1 MNENSN
7 GSNAVDCVV
16 GPDSPPPP
24 SLTAGPL
31 SSAKED
37 PLISKCVMSRPAGH
51 SEKSQL
57 SNKASAFSIAAILGD
72 RMPTERAGRDSA
84 GRSVAAAITVN
95 VGTPPLPPTSSTV
108 LSHPLATHPL
118 SSAGSDTGNR
128 GENTSPRSI
137 VSPHR
142 YENVAEK
149 SPSAMDTSESKLGPL
164 DICGLSN
171 GTSRNSSPIVVE
183 PKSPVAT
190 NLPSSNGSVEMANIT
205 CTLETKELWNKF
217 HDLGTEMIITKS
229 GRRMFPTLR
238 VSFRNTDPDTRYF
251 VLMDIV
257 PVDSKRYRYA
267 YHKSSWLVAGKADPP
282 LPTRLY
288 MHPDGPHS
296 GLNLQKQTVS
306 FEKLKLTN
314 NLLDKN
320 GHIILN
326 SMHKYQP
333 RIHIVKKRDNINE
346 ATSITNLDAEE
357 FRTFVFPETV
367 FIAVTAYQ
375 NQLITKLKIDSNPFA
390 KGFRDS
396 SRLSDF
402 ESEQLFYRESME
414 GLIQHHTYARS
425 PLRSY
430 GDGDY
435 SDAESLKLRESS
447 FSKVG
452 EQGLDKNGAM
462 MLPHW
467 ALWRPSLSAGST
479 PAAYSNIDQRLY
491 AWYGSMYGFPATAAA
506 AAAAGIVFPNLGLH
520 PLQLPDNLRE
530 LRNAA
535 AAANAYSGLTS
546 SDNSSH
552 FIGGSHRFH
561 PYLVPEEV
569 KREGAS
575 LVEGCRPWTTVI
587 WDTFSDWGHHFNRCV
602 GILYLD
608 KHLLSSTWLD
618 IFFYTYR
625 MQRRREKDQME
636 KIKK

>member
-1 MNENSN
+1 
-7 GSNAVDCVV
+7 
-16 GPDSPPPP
+16 
-24 SLTAGPL
+24 
-31 SSAKED
+31 
-37 PLISKCVMSRPAGH
+37 
-51 SEKSQL
+51 
-57 SNKASAFSIAAILGD
+57 
-72 RMPTERAGRDSA
+72 
-84 GRSVAAAITVN
+84 
-95 VGTPPLPPTSSTV
+95 
-108 LSHPLATHPL
+108 
-118 SSAGSDTGNR
+118 
-128 GENTSPRSI
+128 
-137 VSPHR
+137 
-142 YENVAEK
+142 
-149 SPSAMDTSESKLGPL
+149 
-164 DICGLSN
+164 
-171 GTSRNSSPIVVE
+171 
-183 PKSPVAT
+183 
-190 NLPSSNGSVEMANIT
+190 
-205 CTLETKELWNKF
+205 
-217 HDLGTEMIITKS
+217 
-229 GRRMFPTLR
+229 MFPTLR
-238 VSFRNTDPDTRYF
+238 VSFRNTDPETRYF

-296 GLNLQKQTVS
+296 GINLQKQTVS

-333 RIHIVKKRDNINE
+333 RIHIVKKRDNLNE

-357 FRTFVFPETV
+357 FRTFIFPETV

-435 SDAESLKLRESS
+435 NEAETLKLRESS

-467 ALWRPSLSAGST
+467 ALWRPSLSGGGT
-479 PAAYSNIDQRLY
+479 PASYSNIDQRLY

-520 PLQLPDNLRE
+520 PLQIPDNLRE

-535 AAANAYSGLTS
+535 AAANAYSGLS
-546 SDNSSH
+546 SSENGSH
-552 FIGGSHRFH
+552 FLSGSHRFH

-575 LVEGCRPWTTVI
+575 LVEGCRP
-587 WDTFSDWGHHFNRCV
+587 
-602 GILYLD
+602 
-608 KHLLSSTWLD
+608 
-618 IFFYTYR
+618 
-625 MQRRREKDQME
+625 
-636 KIKK
+636 